1 MPTYVAEYS
10 RGGRDQAVEFVAPGM
25 AQAREL
31 LRQRGIHQPTRIV
44 VSTQPPVQQPFG
56 VALDHPP
63 RSSVR
68 ADVPPWPQPA
78 PPPSPP
84 AVPALPTPAP
94 NYAPGPTLCPQCGEC
109 SWKSYRPGYT
119 PSRVNVSSVLW
130 WPVRVIALALG
141 LMLIAGLLMR
151 VTQMPVVAFGA
162 AGFVLFWVIAGFFVT
177 TPRHRCRYC
186 SYSYRSRAVPTW
198 SLPVRRA

>member
-1 MPTYVAEYS
+1 MPTYVAEYEHQG
-10 RGGRDQAVEFVAPGM
+10 RGQAVEFVAPGM
-25 AQAREL
+25 AEAREL
-31 LRQRGIHQPTRIV
+31 LRQRGINAPTRIA
-44 VSTQPPVQQPFG
+44 VSTQATVQQPFG
-56 VALDHPP
+56 VATATERTRPP
-63 RSSVR
+63 EFPGVSS
-68 ADVPPWPQPA
+68 
-78 PPPSPP
+78 PPSPP
-84 AVPALPTPAP
+84 AVPALPAPAP

-151 VTQMPVVAFGA
+151 VTQMPAVAFGA